1 MPAHSS
7 LKGLPA
13 MSNSEVLVQLVFP
26 SPEKN
31 ALPLNGLPFISLV
44 VRTLNPIVKV
54 YSDDNKVANDCS
66 LP

>member
-1 MPAHSS
+1 
-7 LKGLPA
+7 

-54 YSDDNKVANDCS
+54 YSVDNKVANDCS